1 MFDRQFFQDILIR
14 YKKDFPGQWWTNEKY
29 KWEMVQWFQQHWDI
43 DAGDF
48 PTMLTEAMKKT
59 GNLLG
64 ARNFYPRRQIK
75 ELSRAAPEEVRV
87 LFRNLYDESQ
97 NVLDRIE
104 QFKQDAAALFH
115 QLGDPARLADTSRS
129 YISFQT
135 EMPISVYLWLR
146 FPDKYYIYKPT
157 LVQNASRRLKSSW
170 QFKQGRY
177 RENLQNF
184 YAFFDELQE
193 ALAAD
198 DEIRQ
203 MVQGQ
208 LTEDCYPDKNLHL
221 TTEDFAFYV
230 HILYLEEKDKE
241 KQEKEAQKQKQ
252 TVWQPEGYDPQISRE
267 TWAALLKD
275 ETVFTADSLAVMAR
289 LRAAGGEASCTQL
302 AETYG
307 ETKNFY
313 NVQSSALARRVAVKT
328 GCPLYTDKDGQ
339 TQYWP
344 VLYLSRLAE
353 GEEAGAYVWKLRSE
367 LAAALADADLSG
379 APLHAEE
386 YMLQENAAVFAE
398 SALPAY
404 SREDFLAEVYMDG
417 AAYDRLA
424 ALVRRKKNVILE
436 AAPGVGKTFAARRL
450 AWALMGKKDDSR
462 IELVQFHQSYSYED
476 FILGY
481 KPDGAGFT
489 LKEGVFYQFCEKA
502 AARPQ
507 EDFFFLIDEINRG
520 NLSRIFGEMLMA
532 IEREY
537 RGTAVR
543 LPEGDRLFSVPENVY
558 LIGMMNTADRSLALM
573 DYALRRRF
581 GFFEMRPG
589 FDTEGFR
596 AYEEKLNRPKFD
608 ALIRTVKELN
618 QAIEDDPA
626 LGRGFCIGHS
636 YFCGG
641 DGTDDWLESVVEY
654 DLLPT
659 LNEYWYDDE
668 ETRRRWAQRLRE
680 AVHGAE

>member
-1 MFDRQFFQDILIR
+1 MFDRQIFQDILSQ
-14 YKKDFPGQWWTNEKY
+14 YKKDFPGKWWTDEKY

-43 DAGDF
+43 DAEDF
-48 PTMLTEAMKKT
+48 PAMLTEAMKKT

-75 ELSRAAPEEVRV
+75 DLSRAAPEEVRA
-87 LFRNLYDESQ
+87 LFRNLYDESKD
-97 NVLDRIE
+97 VLNRIE

-115 QLGDPARLADTSRS
+115 RLGDPARLANTSRS

-157 LVQNASRRLKSSW
+157 LVKNASLRLKSSW
-170 QFKQGRY
+170 QFKQGQY
-177 RENLQNF
+177 KENLQNF
-184 YAFFDELQE
+184 YAFFDELQK

-198 DEIRQ
+198 GEIQQ
-203 MVQGQ
+203 MVQNR
-208 LTEDCYPDKNLHL
+208 LTGECYPDNNLHL
-221 TTEDFAFYV
+221 ITEDFAFYV
-230 HILYLEEKDKE
+230 NILYLEEKEKE
-241 KQEKEAQKQKQ
+241 KQTEKI
-252 TVWQPEGYDPQISRE
+252 WQPEGYDPQISRE
-267 TWAALLKD
+267 TWTALLKD
-275 ETVFTADSLAVMAR
+275 ETVFTTDSLTVMAR
-289 LRAAGGEASCTQL
+289 LRAADGEASCTQL

-307 ETKNFY
+307 GTKNFY
-313 NVQSSALARRVAVKT
+313 NVQSSALARRVAEKT
-328 GCPLYTDKDGQ
+328 GCVLYTNKDGQ

-344 VLYLSRLAE
+344 VLYLSRPAE
-353 GEEAGAYVWKLRSE
+353 EEETGTYVWKLRPE
-367 LAAALADADLSG
+367 LADALADADLSG
-379 APLHAEE
+379 VTLHTEELVLKEDASVSAEP
-386 YMLQENAAVFAE
+386 
-398 SALPAY
+398 ALPAY
-404 SREDFLAEVYMDG
+404 GREDFLAEVYMDG
-417 AAYDRLA
+417 AAYDRLT

-436 AAPGVGKTFAARRL
+436 GAPGVGKTFAARRL

-502 AARPQ
+502 AARPE

-532 IEREY
+532 VEREY

-589 FDTEGFR
+589 FDSEGFR
-596 AYEEKLNRPKFD
+596 AYGAELHSPKFD
-608 ALIRTVKELN
+608 ALIQAVKELN
-618 QAIEDDPA
+618 QAIADDPS

-641 DGTDDWLESVVEY
+641 DGTEEWMESVVEY

-659 LNEYWYDDE
+659 LDEYWYDE
-668 ETRRRWAQRLRE
+668 EDTRRRWAQRLRE